1 MTGGGLT
8 LDERR
13 AAGLAP
19 TLPPPPVAPA
29 VVVTA
34 WNDVGGA
41 KSRAALERL
50 ARAAAPGDLAVAVH
64 STAPSVA
71 SATAVRDLGAR
82 LWIALPY
89 DPIARELRAKGSGR
103 AVALA
108 RVYADR
114 AAAHRPEV
122 VELNGEALW
131 KPDERASA
139 EALAALMRD
148 CLATTR
154 AACGVPLAFTSFD
167 HLRFHRL
174 PWAAIY
180 GAGGVDLAT
189 PQVYAA
195 PVEGV
200 GDHHAAAGRLAA
212 YTAQWA
218 AMVRSG
224 TVRADLAPGATG
236 HVVYGQI
243 HHLTT
248 AAVVRVLDSSDTS
261 RAWALPTRCD
271 AAGVLALEALLTA
284 RRLHGRS
291 AGAIRR
297 AQAAHGL
304 DVDGVCG
311 PATLA
316 ALGLATS

>member
-13 AAGLAP
+13 SAGLAP
-19 TLPPPPVAPA
+19 TLSRLAPA
-29 VVVTA
+29 VVVTV
-34 WNDVGGA
+34 WNDPGAA
-41 KSRAALERL
+41 KSRPLLERL

-64 STAPSVA
+64 STAPSAASVA
-71 SATAVRDLGAR
+71 VVRALGLR
-82 LWIALPY
+82 LWCALPY
-89 DPIARELRAKGSGR
+89 DPIARELRAKGQGA

-108 RVYADR
+108 RRYADR
-114 AAAHRPEV
+114 AAKHRPEA
-122 VELNGEALW
+122 VELNGEAAW
-131 KPDERASA
+131 KPDAKA
-139 EALAALMRD
+139 TMDQLAALMRD

-154 AACGVPLAFTSFD
+154 ASCGVPLAFTSFD
-167 HLRFHRL
+167 HLGYHRL
-174 PWAAIY
+174 PWGAIY
-180 GAGGVDLAT
+180 GTGGVDLAT

-212 YTAQWA
+212 YAAQWA
-218 AMVRSG
+218 AMVRAG
-224 TVRADLAPGATG
+224 TVRADLAPGGAG
-236 HVVYGQI
+236 HSVYGQV

-248 AAVVRVLDSSDTS
+248 AAAVRVLDASDTS

-271 AAGVLALEALLTA
+271 DAGLRALEALLTA
-284 RRLHGRS
+284 RRLHGRA

-304 DVDGVCG
+304 AVDGIAGELTCK
-311 PATLA
+311 
-316 ALGLATS
+316 ALGLA

>member
-13 AAGLAP
+13 SAGLAP
-19 TLPPPPVAPA
+19 TLSRLAPA
-29 VVVTA
+29 VVVTV
-34 WNDVGGA
+34 WNDPGCA
-41 KSRAALERL
+41 KSRPMLERL

-64 STAPSVA
+64 STAPSAASVA
-71 SATAVRDLGAR
+71 VVRDIGLR
-82 LWIALPY
+82 LWCALPY
-89 DPIARELRAKGSGR
+89 DPIAKELRAKGAGK
-103 AVALA
+103 AAALA

-114 AAAHRPEV
+114 CAVHRPEA
-122 VELNGEALW
+122 VELNGEAAW
-131 KPDERASA
+131 KPGDGASLDA
-139 EALAALMRD
+139 LGALARD

-154 AACGVPLAFTSFD
+154 ASVGVPLAWTSFD
-167 HLRFHRL
+167 HLGYHRL
-174 PWAAIY
+174 PWGAIY

-195 PVEGV
+195 PAEGV

-212 YTAQWA
+212 YAAQWA
-218 AMVRSG
+218 AMVRAG
-224 TVRADLAPGATG
+224 TVRADLAPGGAG
-236 HVVYGQI
+236 HAVYGQV

-248 AAVVRVLDSSDTS
+248 AAAVRVLDATDTS

-271 AAGVLALEALLTA
+271 DAGLRALEALLAA
-284 RRLHGRS
+284 RRLHGRA

-304 DVDGVCG
+304 VVDGIAGDATCG
-311 PATLA
+311 
-316 ALGLATS
+316 ALGLS

>member
-13 AAGLAP
+13 SAGLAP
-19 TLPPPPVAPA
+19 TLSRLAPA
-29 VVVTA
+29 VVVTV
-34 WNDVGGA
+34 WNDPGAA
-41 KSRAALERL
+41 KSRPLLERL

-64 STAPSVA
+64 STAPSAASVA
-71 SATAVRDLGAR
+71 VVRALGLR
-82 LWIALPY
+82 LWCALPY
-89 DPIARELRAKGSGR
+89 DPIARELRAKGQGA

-108 RVYADR
+108 RRYADR
-114 AAAHRPEV
+114 AAKHRPEA
-122 VELNGEALW
+122 VELNGEAAW
-131 KPDERASA
+131 KPDAKA
-139 EALAALMRD
+139 TMDQLAALMRD

-154 AACGVPLAFTSFD
+154 ASCGVPLAFTSFD
-167 HLRFHRL
+167 HLGYHRL
-174 PWAAIY
+174 PWGAIY
-180 GAGGVDLAT
+180 GTGGVDLAT

-212 YTAQWA
+212 YAAQWA
-218 AMVRSG
+218 AMVRAG
-224 TVRADLAPGATG
+224 TVRADLAPGGAG
-236 HVVYGQI
+236 HIVYSQV

-248 AAVVRVLDSSDTS
+248 AAAVRVLDATDTS

-271 AAGVLALEALLTA
+271 DAGLRALEVLLTA

-304 DVDGVCG
+304 VVDGIAGDATCG
-311 PATLA
+311 
-316 ALGLATS
+316 ALGLS

>member
-13 AAGLAP
+13 SAGLAP
-19 TLPPPPVAPA
+19 TLARLPPA
-29 VVVTA
+29 VVVTV
-34 WNDVGGA
+34 WNDPGAA
-41 KSRAALERL
+41 KSRPMLERL

-64 STAPSVA
+64 STAPSAASVA
-71 SATAVRDLGAR
+71 VVRDIGLR
-82 LWIALPY
+82 LWCALPY
-89 DPIARELRAKGSGR
+89 DPIAKELRAKGAGK
-103 AVALA
+103 AAALA

-114 AAAHRPEV
+114 CAVHRPEA
-122 VELNGEALW
+122 VELNGEAAW
-131 KPDERASA
+131 KPDAAASLDA
-139 EALAALMRD
+139 LGALARD

-154 AACGVPLAFTSFD
+154 ASVGVPLAWTSFD
-167 HLRFHRL
+167 HLGYHRL
-174 PWAAIY
+174 PWGAIY

-195 PVEGV
+195 PAEGI

-212 YTAQWA
+212 YAAQWA
-218 AMVRSG
+218 AMVRAG
-224 TVRADLAPGATG
+224 TVRADLAPGGAG
-236 HVVYGQI
+236 HAVYGQV

-248 AAVVRVLDSSDTS
+248 AAAVRVLDATDTS

-271 AAGVLALEALLTA
+271 DAGLRALEVLLTA

-291 AGAIRR
+291 AGAVRR

-304 DVDGVCG
+304 VVDGIAGALTCK
-311 PATLA
+311 
-316 ALGLATS
+316 ALGLA

>member
-13 AAGLAP
+13 SAGLAP
-19 TLPPPPVAPA
+19 TLSRLAPA
-29 VVVTA
+29 VVVTV
-34 WNDVGGA
+34 WNDPGCA
-41 KSRAALERL
+41 KSRPMLERL

-64 STAPSVA
+64 STAPSAASVA
-71 SATAVRDLGAR
+71 VVRDIGLR
-82 LWIALPY
+82 LWCALPY
-89 DPIARELRAKGSGR
+89 DPIAKELRAKGAGK
-103 AVALA
+103 AAALA

-114 AAAHRPEV
+114 CAVHRPEA
-122 VELNGEALW
+122 VELNGEAAW
-131 KPDERASA
+131 KPGDGASLDA
-139 EALAALMRD
+139 LGALARD

-154 AACGVPLAFTSFD
+154 ASVGVPLAWTSFD
-167 HLRFHRL
+167 HLGYHRL
-174 PWAAIY
+174 PWGAIY

-195 PVEGV
+195 PAEGV

-212 YTAQWA
+212 YAAQWA
-218 AMVRSG
+218 AMVRAG
-224 TVRADLAPGATG
+224 TVRADLAPGGAG
-236 HVVYGQI
+236 HAVYGQV

-248 AAVVRVLDSSDTS
+248 AAAVRVLDATDTS

-271 AAGVLALEALLTA
+271 DAGLRALEALLAA
-284 RRLHGRS
+284 RRLHGRA

-304 DVDGVCG
+304 AEDGIAGDATCG
-311 PATLA
+311 
-316 ALGLATS
+316 ALGLS